1 MVYRIA
7 PPMAAVSSLRPS
19 MRVELAG
26 GVPVNDIQKVEPC
39 DRRSAMMGGLWFV
52 RPVVIGEP

>member
-1 MVYRIA
+1 
-7 PPMAAVSSLRPS
+7 